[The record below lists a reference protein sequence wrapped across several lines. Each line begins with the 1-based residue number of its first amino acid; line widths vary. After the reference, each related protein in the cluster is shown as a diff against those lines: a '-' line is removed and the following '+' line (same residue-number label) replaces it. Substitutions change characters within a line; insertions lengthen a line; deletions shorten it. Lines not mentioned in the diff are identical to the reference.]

1 MMFALVSQTC
11 TVCVHVTE
19 CLHMY
24 MYACKCL
31 PVCESIRT
39 CVCTCVSV
47 QHAHVSPLLDVVC
60 APHQAALGLLLSLLR
75 NHPFCVSNQSCAS
88 RSPAKPLILGLLK
101 SCFN

>member
-1 MMFALVSQTC
+1 MFALAETHAGARSGGVFTY
-11 TVCVHVTE
+11 VHA
-19 CLHMY
+19 
-24 MYACKCL
+24 YACAR
-31 PVCESIRT
+31 PAAWPPDVR
-39 CVCTCVSV
+39 
-47 QHAHVSPLLDVVC
+47 AHVLSVCSMHMSSLLDVVC